1 VRTLLGHAH
10 RINTLALNCDYVLRT
25 GATSLDA
32 MGAAKQSKS
41 AAATAASE
49 GAGADGALTNKQLLN
64 IDKLA
69 KRTIRKD
76 AAESKSKG
84 EDTGAKSSAVLAF
97 VSEEVRLQRQDAAL
111 ARYTAVVGNSGNGEL
126 LVSGSDDFTLILWA
140 PQQGKAPIVR
150 LTGHQQMIN
159 HVLFSP
165 DARYFA
171 SASFDKKVKI
181 WDGKTGKF
189 LNTCHGHVGSVY
201 QLAWSADSS
210 FLVSASKD
218 STLKVWNL
226 KGGDLKKAMHT
237 LAGHED
243 EVYALDWS
251 PDGSVLAS
259 GSKDRTIKIWH
270 H

>member
-1 VRTLLGHAH
+1 
-10 RINTLALNCDYVLRT
+10 
-25 GATSLDA
+25 
-32 MGAAKQSKS
+32 MEAAKQSKS
-41 AAATAASE
+41 AAAASAA
-49 GAGADGALTNKQLLN
+49 AGDGGEGALTNKQLLN

-84 EDTGAKSSAVLAF
+84 DDTGVKAPSAVLTF
-97 VSEEVRLQRQDAAL
+97 VSEEVRLQRQAAAL
-111 ARYTAVVGNSGNGEL
+111 ARYTAVVGTSDNGEL

-140 PQQGKAPIVR
+140 PQQGKAPIIR